1 MLNTKFLS
9 ICIHVTRIVFP
20 KIFAFRTVLFVLL
33 SLMFFH
39 TYSQPKLIIH
49 CISFDPL
56 IDLALWHGFQAISV
70 ENINP
75 LASIAFYSP
84 LSIFFLTSFFFFF
97 LYQTL
102 FLFKLWLHLGN
113 NDLKSY
119 TLSLHI
125 FCIDIKCLQFT
136 NHHETP
142 EIFSDKVL
150 SMCIDRLDSV
160 PVNDY

>member
-97 LYQTL
+97 SIS
-102 FLFKLWLHLGN
+102 N
-113 NDLKSY
+113 
-119 TLSLHI
+119 
-125 FCIDIKCLQFT
+125 
-136 NHHETP
+136 
-142 EIFSDKVL
+142 
-150 SMCIDRLDSV
+150 
-160 PVNDY
+160 PVSF